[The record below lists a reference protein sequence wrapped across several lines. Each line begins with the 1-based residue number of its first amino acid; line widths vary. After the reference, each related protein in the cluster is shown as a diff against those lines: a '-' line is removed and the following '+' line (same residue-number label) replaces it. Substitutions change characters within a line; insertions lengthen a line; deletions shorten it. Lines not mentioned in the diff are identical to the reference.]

1 MRMLRGL
8 IHAMI
13 LVLAAV
19 ALTACLGATASEQT
33 LEADY
38 YARGTQIAE
47 LRATVT
53 IEADRL
59 NVTVQYMDT
68 EVARVSTQQALLIL
82 TLQARGLDTSSLPAV
97 IPQVAGGQPA
107 PGTTPV
113 APGSQPLPPS
123 GGMPTNT
130 PSLPTTPGGVTP
142 GGVLPQPLITP
153 QAAVTSGGSTT
164 GGVLS
169 EIVTSGAVGADD
181 CALSPTSQFTAS
193 TPEIYVVARARNLPD
208 GTTIVSRWRRSDGT
222 ELAVF
227 SFSYGFV
234 ENACIWF
241 FATPED
247 FAFTA
252 GSYSVSL
259 EIGGQIIAQTTFT
272 IT

>member
-1 MRMLRGL
+1 MRTLRGWINGMTL
-8 IHAMI
+8 
-13 LVLAAV
+13 LLAAL

-38 YARGTQIAE
+38 YARGTQVAE

-107 PGTTPV
+107 PGTTPA

-123 GGMPTNT
+123 GGLPTNS
-130 PSLPTTPGGVTP
+130 PSLSITPGGMTP
-142 GGVLPQPLITP
+142 GGIIPQPQTTP
-153 QAAVTSGGSTT
+153 QAAVTSGG
-164 GGVLS
+164 VLS
-169 EIVTSGAVGADD
+169 EIVTSAAVGADD
-181 CALSPTSQFTAS
+181 CAASPISQFTVT

-227 SFSYGFV
+227 NFSYGFV
-234 ENACIWF
+234 ANACIWF
-241 FATPED
+241 FVTPED